1 MQRWWF
7 VAVLVFVC
15 FIILLLIKKQPTLTT
30 WSLPNGAV
38 DQTMKTMLLLQRITE
53 ERDKL
58 SIQHN
63 LLQV

>member
-15 FIILLLIKKQPTLTT
+15 FIMILLIKKQPTLTT
-30 WSLPNGAV
+30 WSMPNVAV